1 MTTRD
6 DSPEALASSTMSE
19 RTPEELDAGLAHVL
33 DAPSDEGELRLIVR
47 RPGVDEREAVEEGVL
62 DVDTGLV
69 GDNWSTRGDP
79 YSEDG
84 QPNVAAQLTLMNSRV
99 VELIAGSVDRWPLAG
114 DQLYVDFDLSKTNLP
129 AGTRVS
135 IGEAVVE
142 ISAKPHT
149 GCGKFVRRYGLD
161 AQRWVNSEIGTMNR
175 LRGVN
180 TRVVQ
185 PGAIRVGDRIT
196 KV

>member
-1 MTTRD
+1 M
-6 DSPEALASSTMSE
+6 AE
-19 RTPEELDAGLAHVL
+19 RSPEELEAGLAHVL

-47 RPGVDEREAVEEGVL
+47 RPGVDERETLEEGAL
-62 DVDTGLV
+62 DADSGLV
-69 GDNWSTRGDP
+69 GDNWATRA
-79 YSEDG
+79 YSSSESD
-84 QPNVAAQLTLMNSRV
+84 QPNVYAQLTLMNSRV
-99 VELIAGSVDRWPLAG
+99 AQLIGGPVDRWPLAG

-129 AGTRVS
+129 AGTRVA

-149 GCGKFVRRYGLD
+149 GCGKFIRRFGLA

-180 TRVVQ
+180 TRVVK
-185 PGAIRVGDRIT
+185 PGAIRIGDRIT

>member
-1 MTTRD
+1 M
-6 DSPEALASSTMSE
+6 AE
-19 RTPEELDAGLAHVL
+19 RTPEELEAGLAHVL
-33 DAPSDEGELRLIVR
+33 EAPSDDGELRLIVR
-47 RPGVDEREAVEEGVL
+47 RPGVDEREAIEEGAL
-62 DVDTGLV
+62 DVVSGLV

-84 QPNVAAQLTLMNSRV
+84 EPNIAAQLTLMNVRAT
-99 VELIAGSVDRWPLAG
+99 ELIAGPVERWPLAG

-129 AGTRVS
+129 AGTRVAV
-135 IGEAVVE
+135 GEAVVE

-161 AQRWVNSEIGTMNR
+161 AQRWVNSGTGKAHR

-180 TRVVQ
+180 TRVVK

>member
-1 MTTRD
+1 M
-6 DSPEALASSTMSE
+6 
-19 RTPEELDAGLAHVL
+19 AHVL
-33 DAPSDEGELRLIVR
+33 EASSDEGELRLIVR
-47 RPGVDEREAVEEGVL
+47 RPGVDERETLEEGAL
-62 DVDTGLV
+62 DTDSGLV
-69 GDNWSTRGDP
+69 GDNWGSRGDP
-79 YSEDG
+79 LSEDG
-84 QPNVAAQLTLMNSRV
+84 EPNVAAQLTLMNARAV
-99 VELIAGSVDRWPLAG
+99 DLIAGSVDRWPLAG

-129 AGTRVS
+129 AGTRVA

-149 GCGKFVRRYGLD
+149 GCGKFVRRYGLA
-161 AQRWVNSEIGTMNR
+161 AQRWVNSEVGLMNR

>member
-1 MTTRD
+1 M
-6 DSPEALASSTMSE
+6 
-19 RTPEELDAGLAHVL
+19 AHVL
-33 DAPSDEGELRLIVR
+33 DAPSDDGELRLIVR
-47 RPGVDEREAVEEGVL
+47 RPGVDERETIDEGVL
-62 DVDTGLV
+62 DTGSGLV
-69 GDNWSTRGDP
+69 GDNWATRP
-79 YSEDG
+79 YASAEG
-84 QPNVAAQLTLMNSRV
+84 GEPNVAAQLTLMNARV

-114 DQLYVDFDLSKTNLP
+114 DQLYVDFDISKTNLP
-129 AGTRVS
+129 AGARVA

-161 AQRWVNSEIGTMNR
+161 AQRWVNSEVGLMNR

-180 TRVVQ
+180 TRVVK

>member
-1 MTTRD
+1 M
-6 DSPEALASSTMSE
+6 AE
-19 RTPEELDAGLAHVL
+19 RTPEELEAGLAHVL
-33 DAPSDEGELRLIVR
+33 EAPSEEGELRLIVR
-47 RPGVDEREAVEEGVL
+47 RPGVDERETLEEGAL
-62 DVDTGLV
+62 DPDSGLV
-69 GDNWSTRGDP
+69 GDNWATRA
-79 YSEDG
+79 YSRAEG
-84 QPNVAAQLTLMNSRV
+84 GEPNVAAQLTLMNARV

-114 DQLYVDFDLSKTNLP
+114 DQLYVDFDISKTNLP
-129 AGTRVS
+129 AGARVA

-149 GCGKFVRRYGLD
+149 GCGKFIRRYGLD
-161 AQRWVNSEIGTMNR
+161 AQRWVNSEVGLMNR

-180 TRVVQ
+180 TRVVK

>member
-1 MTTRD
+1 M
-6 DSPEALASSTMSE
+6 AK
-19 RTPEELDAGLAHVL
+19 RTPEELEAGLAHVL
-33 DAPSDEGELRLIVR
+33 DAPCDEGELRLIVR
-47 RPGVDEREAVEEGVL
+47 RPGVEERETLEEGVL
-62 DVDTGLV
+62 DPGSGLV
-69 GDNWSTRGDP
+69 GDNWATRA
-79 YSEDG
+79 YSGAEG
-84 QPNVAAQLTLMNSRV
+84 GEPNVAAQLTLMNARV

-114 DQLYVDFDLSKTNLP
+114 DQLYVDFDISKTNLP
-129 AGTRVS
+129 AGARVA

-161 AQRWVNSEIGTMNR
+161 AQRWVNSEIGLMNR

-180 TRVVQ
+180 TRVVK

>member
-1 MTTRD
+1 M
-6 DSPEALASSTMSE
+6 AE
-19 RTPEELDAGLAHVL
+19 RTPEELEAGLAHVL
-33 DAPSDEGELRLIVR
+33 DAPSEEGELRLIVR
-47 RPGVDEREAVEEGVL
+47 RPGVEERETLEEGAL
-62 DVDTGLV
+62 DTDSGLV
-69 GDNWSTRGDP
+69 GDNWATRA
-79 YSEDG
+79 YSSAEG
-84 QPNVAAQLTLMNSRV
+84 GEPNVAAQLTLMNARV

-114 DQLYVDFDLSKTNLP
+114 DQLYVDFDISKTNLP
-129 AGTRVS
+129 AGARVA

-161 AQRWVNSEIGTMNR
+161 AQRWVNSEVGLMNR

-180 TRVVQ
+180 TRVVK

>member
-1 MTTRD
+1 M
-6 DSPEALASSTMSE
+6 AN
-19 RTPEELDAGLAHVL
+19 VL

-47 RPGVDEREAVEEGVL
+47 RPGVEERETLGEGAL
-62 DVDTGLV
+62 HPDSGLV
-69 GDNWSTRGDP
+69 GDNWATRDYPPSEGDGP
-79 YSEDG
+79 PVY
-84 QPNVAAQLTLMNSRV
+84 AQLTLMNSRV
-99 VELIAGSVDRWPLAG
+99 AELVAGSVDRWPLAG

-129 AGTRVS
+129 AGTRVA
-135 IGEAVVE
+135 IGEAVIE

-149 GCGKFVRRYGLD
+149 GCGKFIRRYGLA

>member
-1 MTTRD
+1 MRN
-6 DSPEALASSTMSE
+6 
-19 RTPEELDAGLAHVL
+19 RTPEELESGLAHVL
-33 DAPSDEGELRLIVR
+33 DAPSDDGELRLIVR
-47 RPGVDEREAVEEGVL
+47 RPGVDEREAIEEGAL

-69 GDNWSTRGDP
+69 GDNWATRGDP

-84 QPNVAAQLTLMNSRV
+84 EPNVAAQLTLMNARAT
-99 VELIAGSVDRWPLAG
+99 ELIAGSIDRWPLAG

-129 AGTRVS
+129 AGTRVA

-149 GCGKFVRRYGLD
+149 GCAKFVRRYGLD
-161 AQRWVNSEIGTMNR
+161 AQRWVNSEIGRKLR

-180 TRVVQ
+180 TRVVK
-185 PGAIRVGDRIT
+185 PGTIRVGDRVT
-196 KV
+196 KA

>member
-1 MTTRD
+1 M
-6 DSPEALASSTMSE
+6 AG
-19 RTPEELDAGLAHVL
+19 RTPEELEAGLAHVL

-47 RPGVDEREAVEEGVL
+47 RPGVDQRETLEEGAL
-62 DVDTGLV
+62 DPDSGLV
-69 GDNWSTRGDP
+69 GDNWATRA
-79 YSEDG
+79 YSRSEG
-84 QPNVAAQLTLMNSRV
+84 GEPSVSAQLTLMNARV
-99 VELIAGSVDRWPLAG
+99 AELIAGSVDRWPLAG

-129 AGTRVS
+129 AGTRVV
-135 IGEAVVE
+135 IGEAVIE

-149 GCGKFVRRYGLD
+149 GCGKFVRRYGLA
-161 AQRWVNSEIGTMNR
+161 AQRWVNSETGKLNR

-180 TRVVQ
+180 TRVVK

>member
-1 MTTRD
+1 M
-6 DSPEALASSTMSE
+6 AE
-19 RTPEELDAGLAHVL
+19 RTPEELEAGLAHVL
-33 DAPSDEGELRLIVR
+33 EAPSEEGELRLIVR
-47 RPGVDEREAVEEGVL
+47 RPGVDERETLEEGAL
-62 DVDTGLV
+62 DTDSGLV
-69 GDNWSTRGDP
+69 GDNWATRA
-79 YSEDG
+79 YSSAEG
-84 QPNVAAQLTLMNSRV
+84 GEPNVAAQLTLMNARV

-114 DQLYVDFDLSKTNLP
+114 DQLYVDFDISKTNLP
-129 AGTRVS
+129 AGARVA

-142 ISAKPHT
+142 VSAKPHT

-161 AQRWVNSEIGTMNR
+161 AQRWVNSEVGLMNR

-180 TRVVQ
+180 TRVVR

>member
-1 MTTRD
+1 M
-6 DSPEALASSTMSE
+6 AK
-19 RTPEELDAGLAHVL
+19 RTPEELEAGLAHVL
-33 DAPSDEGELRLIVR
+33 DAPCDEGELRLIVR
-47 RPGVDEREAVEEGVL
+47 RPGVDERETLDEGVL
-62 DVDTGLV
+62 DAGSGLV
-69 GDNWSTRGDP
+69 GDNWATRA
-79 YSEDG
+79 YSRAEG
-84 QPNVAAQLTLMNSRV
+84 GEPNVAAQLTLMNARV

-114 DQLYVDFDLSKTNLP
+114 DQLYVDFDLSKVNLP
-129 AGTRVS
+129 AGTRVA

-149 GCGKFVRRYGLD
+149 GCGKFVRRYGLA
-161 AQRWVNSEIGTMNR
+161 AQRWVNSEVGLMNR

-180 TRVVQ
+180 TRVVK

>member
-1 MTTRD
+1 MAER
-6 DSPEALASSTMSE
+6 SS
-19 RTPEELDAGLAHVL
+19 EELEAGLAHVL

-47 RPGVDEREAVEEGVL
+47 RPGVEERETIEEGAL
-62 DVDTGLV
+62 DPDSGLV
-69 GDNWSTRGDP
+69 GDNWATRA
-79 YSEDG
+79 YSRSEG
-84 QPNVAAQLTLMNSRV
+84 GEPNVFAQLTLMNARV
-99 VELIAGSVDRWPLAG
+99 AQLIAGTVDRWPLAG
-114 DQLYVDFDLSKTNLP
+114 DQLYVDFDISKTNLP
-129 AGTRVS
+129 AGTRVA

-149 GCGKFVRRYGLD
+149 GCGKFIRRYGLA